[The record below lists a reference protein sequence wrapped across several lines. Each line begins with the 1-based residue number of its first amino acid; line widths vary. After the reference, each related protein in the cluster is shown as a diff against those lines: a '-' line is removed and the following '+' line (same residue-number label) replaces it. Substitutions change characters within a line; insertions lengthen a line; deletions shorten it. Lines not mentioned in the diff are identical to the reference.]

1 MTTAPTKKTSES
13 IRDEAGNLAEAAHG
27 IIAAT
32 AEAAEE
38 TGVEVRKQL
47 DAVVDR
53 GREVYDRVC
62 ETAVDGARAAD
73 EIVHEQPYKSLG
85 IALGVGALLGYLLAR
100 R

>member
-1 MTTAPTKKTSES
+1 MISTPTKSTSDS
-13 IRDEAGNLAEAAHG
+13 IRAEAGNLAEAAHG

-47 DAVVDR
+47 DAVLDR

-73 EIVHEQPYKSLG
+73 GIVHEQPYKSLG
-85 IALGVGALLGYLLAR
+85 IALGVGAIIGYLIAR